1 VSALLCAGD
10 GTTNYAWVDLLASP
24 SWKGKMPPGITR
36 VVRGESDLLGTLTR
50 TQVIGGE
57 KDLPRVKQIQQSYKL
72 QPLSKFLGIPAP
84 ADVVGGRRD
93 RKHEGLG
100 CT

>member
-1 VSALLCAGD
+1 
-10 GTTNYAWVDLLASP
+10 VDLLASP

-72 QPLSKFLGIPAP
+72 QSLSKFSRDTGP
-84 ADVVGGRRD
+84 GRRG
-93 RKHEGLG
+93 RRKTRPKHEGLG